1 MDQFASGPFNGR
13 PYSSDMSDCARA
25 RWQLRDALCQPRFSV
40 AKNGQFIHT
49 EQAEKLIP
57 GIGWLRSRFF
67 PFFSFCR
74 SVILG
79 FSLLILIS
87 ILPYQYTL
95 TLFHFINWLLWS
107 FLNVGNLPLCQL
119 RSEFFHKRRQIH
131 YQKLPFNG
139 SIRSWQLVI
148 SDHWRKRT
156 YSYCQTGDSLE
167 IWRQLFRS
175 IGSVSWSE
183 SPQTCFSPSITH
195 SVWSFGLEAYVA
207 YLPIHFKSHH
217 LVSKHLG

>member
-25 RWQLRDALCQPRFSV
+25 RWQLRDAILSTPGFQWPKMVNSSTQSKR
-40 AKNGQFIHT
+40 KNQSPVLAGCGHD
-49 EQAEKLIP
+49 
-57 GIGWLRSRFF
+57 SSFF
-67 PFFSFCR
+67 FFLSI
-74 SVILG
+74 SDLG

-95 TLFHFINWLLWS
+95 TLSHFINWSLWS

-139 SIRSWQLVI
+139 STRSWQLVI
-148 SDHWRKRT
+148 SDHWRRRICLH
-156 YSYCQTGDSLE
+156 CQTGDSPG

-183 SPQTCFSPSITH
+183 SPQTCFSPLITH

-217 LVSKHLG
+217 LVSEHLG